1 MSRLVILSAAAQVAN
16 HLRGELMRGAWG
28 GRMPGGDRLAAEL
41 GVGCNTVEAALQLL
55 EKEGL
60 LANHGRGRGRLI
72 VQPTGGSAVPQVRV
86 AILCAEVTNRK
97 LDYLIEIQHQ
107 LTAAG
112 YLVRPASRS
121 MMELGMNAPRIVRMV
136 EATEADAWV
145 VIAGSF
151 EVLEWFAE
159 RKIPA
164 FAVFGRQ
171 RGLALAGAGP
181 DKASALAEASRE
193 LLALGHRRIV
203 LLTRPRQR
211 LPLPGGAVQAFLD
224 TLAAHGIA
232 PGAYHLPDWDE
243 TIKGFYG
250 RLEGLFQAT
259 PPTALILD
267 EVGLFVAALD
277 FCANHGLRVPADVSL
292 VCNDP
297 DPTFASCQPS
307 VAHIRWDSK
316 PLARRIARWAAGIG
330 RGKTD
335 LRQTLI
341 PAVFIRGGTIGPAKA
356 KRIPANMRIVRD
368 AAK

>member
-28 GRMPGGDRLAAEL
+28 GRIPGGDRLAAEL

-60 LANHGRGRGRLI
+60 LANQGRGRGRRI
-72 VQPTGGSAVPQVRV
+72 VQPAGGPAARQIRV
-86 AILCAEVTNRK
+86 AILCAEATNRR
-97 LDYLIEIQHQ
+97 LDYMIEIQHQ
-107 LTAAG
+107 LAAAG
-112 YLVRPASRS
+112 YRVQPAPRS

-145 VIAGSF
+145 VIAGSL
-151 EVLEWFAE
+151 EVLEWFAARE
-159 RKIPA
+159 IPA
-164 FAVFGRQ
+164 FAVFGRR

-181 DKASALAEASRE
+181 DKASALAEATRE

-211 LPLPGGAVQAFLD
+211 LPLPGVPEQTFLD

-243 TIKGFYG
+243 TLKGFSG

-267 EVGLFVAALD
+267 EVGLFVATLD
-277 FCANHGLRVPADVSL
+277 FCANRGLRVPADVSL

-297 DPTFASCQPS
+297 DPIFALCQPS
-307 VAHIRWDSK
+307 VAHIRWNST
-316 PLARRIARWAAGIG
+316 PLARRIVRWAEGVGHG
-330 RGKTD
+330 RAD
-335 LRQTLI
+335 RRQTLI

-356 KRIPANMRIVRD
+356 GKIPG
-368 AAK
+368 